1 MKNIIKNF
9 RIEKTGLLRWIL
21 LILKKKKIFFATSLQ
36 QACIPAILR
45 GSDLLLFSRTGT
57 GKTLSYILP
66 SIQIIDSSVYIN
78 QVIILVPTQELGL
91 QVYDMYSTLSKN
103 RSFKTYFISN
113 EIKNMKSFNS
123 QKNQIK
129 RKCLVSTPRFFS
141 NFCEFVGLGFI
152 QEKNLLIMDEAD
164 LLLGVKFF
172 NLLEGIIAL
181 ITPVQLLIITASFNK
196 NIFLLK
202 FPVYQKKYF
211 SFYENMNRFSL
222 LSKSK
227 HEYIFS
233 PKKLKLLYLEI
244 VLKKKYLKSL
254 KNEWE
259 PPKGTIIFVPNA
271 AMAENVGKILEK
283 NNISSLKLNH
293 QMSKN
298 SRLITI
304 QLLRSF
310 RNKILISD
318 DLGSIGLDLPMVD
331 FILNLN
337 FPSKISTYIN
347 RAGRTSRFFK
357 KGTCLSLVSPDELD
371 YLHFIEK
378 KTTIIFKNSPF
389 FKENEIIKNIIK

>member
-1 MKNIIKNF
+1 MKKIIKNF

-66 SIQIIDSSVYIN
+66 SIQIIDSNVYIN

-91 QVYDMYSTLSKN
+91 QVYDMYSTFSKN

-113 EIKNMKSFNS
+113 EMKNTKSFNS

-152 QEKNLLIMDEAD
+152 QEKNLLIMDETD
-164 LLLGVKFF
+164 LLLGAKFF
-172 NLLEGIIAL
+172 NLLEGILAL

-244 VLKKKYLKSL
+244 ILKKKYLKSL
-254 KNEWE
+254 KNKWE

-293 QMSKN
+293 QMSEN

-331 FILNLN
+331 FVLNFN

-389 FKENEIIKNIIK
+389 LKEDEIIKNIIK

>member
-1 MKNIIKNF
+1 
-9 RIEKTGLLRWIL
+9 
-21 LILKKKKIFFATSLQ
+21 
-36 QACIPAILR
+36 
-45 GSDLLLFSRTGT
+45 
-57 GKTLSYILP
+57 
-66 SIQIIDSSVYIN
+66 
-78 QVIILVPTQELGL
+78 
-91 QVYDMYSTLSKN
+91 
-103 RSFKTYFISN
+103 
-113 EIKNMKSFNS
+113 
-123 QKNQIK
+123 
-129 RKCLVSTPRFFS
+129 
-141 NFCEFVGLGFI
+141 
-152 QEKNLLIMDEAD
+152 
-164 LLLGVKFF
+164 
-172 NLLEGIIAL
+172 
-181 ITPVQLLIITASFNK
+181 
-196 NIFLLK
+196 
-202 FPVYQKKYF
+202 
-211 SFYENMNRFSL
+211 MNRFSL

>member
-1 MKNIIKNF
+1 
-9 RIEKTGLLRWIL
+9 
-21 LILKKKKIFFATSLQ
+21 
-36 QACIPAILR
+36 
-45 GSDLLLFSRTGT
+45 
-57 GKTLSYILP
+57 
-66 SIQIIDSSVYIN
+66 
-78 QVIILVPTQELGL
+78 
-91 QVYDMYSTLSKN
+91 MYSTFSKN

-113 EIKNMKSFNS
+113 EMKNTKSFNS

-152 QEKNLLIMDEAD
+152 QEKNLLIMDETD
-164 LLLGVKFF
+164 LLLGAKFF
-172 NLLEGIIAL
+172 NLLEGILAL

-244 VLKKKYLKSL
+244 ILKKKYLKSL
-254 KNEWE
+254 KNKWE

-293 QMSKN
+293 QMSEN

-331 FILNLN
+331 FVLNLN

-389 FKENEIIKNIIK
+389 LKEDEIIKNIIK